1 MRFYVQFAAPEHR
14 LMEYLYTKALHIIFV
29 VTWFSGLF
37 YLGRLLIYVR
47 EAQDQPEPA
56 RKLLSDQLLLMSK
69 RLLYAITWPSAVLSW
84 LFGLRMADLYG
95 GWPSWLLIKLG
106 LVFLLSLYHLSLDR
120 MYRNFQQGKPGWSSF
135 QLRLWNEV
143 PTVFLIAIVMLV
155 VVKQNISL
163 VYGVLGLVA
172 FVLVLFSAIR
182 IYKAVRGKSEAK

>member
-1 MRFYVQFAAPEHR
+1 
-14 LMEYLYTKALHIIFV
+14 MEYLYTKALHIIFV

-56 RKLLSDQLLLMSK
+56 RKLLSNQLLLMSK
-69 RLLYAITWPSAVLSW
+69 RLLYAITWPSAVLTW
-84 LFGLRMADLYG
+84 IFGLRMADLYG

-106 LVFLLSLYHLSLDR
+106 LVFLLSLYHLSLDQ
-120 MYRNFQQGKPGWSSF
+120 MYRNFQQGKAGWSSF

-163 VYGVLGLVA
+163 VYGVLGLFA

-182 IYKAVRGKSEAK
+182 IYKAIRGKETRE